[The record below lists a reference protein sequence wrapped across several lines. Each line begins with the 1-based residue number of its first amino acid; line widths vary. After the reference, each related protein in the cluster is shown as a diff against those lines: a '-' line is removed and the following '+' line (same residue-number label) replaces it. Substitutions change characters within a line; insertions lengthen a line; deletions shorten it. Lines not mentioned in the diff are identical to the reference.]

1 MAATAGLTPERWAKI
16 KSILHRVQE
25 HTSAEQAKL
34 LDLEC
39 GGDDDLRREVESL
52 IAAEANAAGFLEA
65 PAVSMPPPHAAQ
77 FAPGQR
83 IGQYQIVQEVGE
95 GGMGFVYQAL
105 REDIRKLVA
114 IKVVKQEMRSG
125 FGINRFF
132 AERQI
137 LAHLDHPYVTKL
149 LDSGL
154 STDGRPYFVM
164 EFIAG
169 EEIDVYCDRRRL
181 STRAR
186 LELFLKVC
194 AGVEYAHRSLV
205 VHRDLKPRN
214 ILVTA
219 DGDPKLLDFG
229 IAKILEEDPLT
240 GALNDT
246 VTIVRMMT
254 PEYASPEQVRGM
266 PVNTASDVYSLG
278 VLLYEL
284 VTGHRP
290 YRLKGRTPS
299 EAGEVIS
306 RQEPS
311 RPSAVVRRA
320 VPSDVPGGET
330 LSPEAVSAAR
340 DASPARLERALSGDV
355 DRIVLK
361 ALEKEPDRRY
371 GSVERLADDIRRH
384 LDGLPVL
391 ARKPSLAYRLGKFTR
406 RHKAA
411 VIGAIVV
418 ALSLIAGIVATAREA
433 HVANLQRARAEKRFQ
448 DVRSLANSLL
458 FELHDAIRDLPG
470 STPARELLVSR
481 ALQYL
486 DSLNAEAAGDAGLRR
501 ELAAAYEKVAD
512 VQGGYRAANLGNI
525 AGAIASYRRALA
537 IREALDREGQA
548 DDALRRDL
556 VRNHGKLSDV
566 LLHTGSAAEALEHS
580 RRLLEIAQRLAAKNP
595 ASPVDQGLLGASY
608 GDLGWKEAGR
618 GDWQAALEDLKKS
631 TTLFEQLAGGHPQD
645 AGIRRRLA
653 LCYDR
658 YGSVIAGYTANY
670 SEALALHRKYL
681 AAANALTTAE
691 PLNADLR
698 RIAAYAHMDI
708 GSDLLLSGN
717 ADGARPEFAVALA
730 EVERLSEADPKSVQ
744 YRLDVANAL
753 GLDGEAAIEQD
764 RPAQAIRILERA
776 LALLEDVP
784 LSLDR
789 TTSAATDQLRMGRA
803 YARLGQPS
811 KARVWFQR
819 SLPGLEEARQRG
831 SLQGRDLR
839 LPDEA
844 RRGL

>member
-1 MAATAGLTPERWAKI
+1 MAAAGLTPERWAKI

-25 HTSAEQAKL
+25 HPAGEQAKL
-34 LDLEC
+34 LDREC
-39 GGDDDLRREVESL
+39 GDDHALRREVESL
-52 IAAEANAAGFLEA
+52 IAAEANAAGFLEPPAA
-65 PAVSMPPPHAAQ
+65 PMPPPHAGQ
-77 FAPGQR
+77 FAAGQR
-83 IGQYQIVQEVGE
+83 IGQYRIVQEVGE
-95 GGMGFVYQAL
+95 GGMGVVYQAL

-154 STDGRPYFVM
+154 SADGRPYFVM

-169 EEIDVYCDRRRL
+169 EEMDVYCDRLRL
-181 STRAR
+181 NTRAR

-240 GALNDT
+240 GTLNDT

-254 PEYASPEQVRGM
+254 PEYASPEQARGM

-284 VTGHRP
+284 LTGHRP
-290 YRLKGRTPS
+290 YRLKGRTPN
-299 EAGEVIS
+299 EAADVIS
-306 RQEPS
+306 REEPA
-311 RPSAVVRRA
+311 RPSAVIRRT
-320 VPSDVPGGET
+320 VPSDLPGGEI
-330 LSPEAVSAAR
+330 LSPAAVSASRA
-340 DASPARLERALSGDV
+340 ASPARLERALSGDV
-355 DRIVLK
+355 DWIVLK

-411 VIGAIVV
+411 VVGAVVV
-418 ALSLIAGIVATAREA
+418 ALSLIVGMATTAREA
-433 HVANLQRARAEKRFQ
+433 HVANLERARAERRFQ
-448 DVRSLANSLL
+448 DVRNLANSLL

-481 ALQYL
+481 ALRYL

-525 AGAIASYRRALA
+525 TGAIASYRMALSV
-537 IREALDREGQA
+537 REALDREGQG
-548 DDALRRDL
+548 DDALSRDL

-566 LLHTGSAAEALEHS
+566 LLHSGRAAEALEHS
-580 RRLLEIAQRLAAKNP
+580 HRLLVIAQRVAANNP
-595 ASPVDQGLLGASY
+595 GSPVDQGLLGASY

-631 TTLFEQLAGGHPQD
+631 TTLFEQLAAGHPRD

-653 LCYDR
+653 LAYDR
-658 YGSVIAGYTANY
+658 YGSVIAGYTENY
-670 SEALALHRKYL
+670 SEALAVHHKYL
-681 AAANALTTAE
+681 AAATALAAAE

-698 RIAAYAHMDI
+698 RIAAYAHLDI
-708 GSDLLLSGN
+708 GSDLLWSGD
-717 ADGARPEFAVALA
+717 AAGARPEFAAALA
-730 EVERLSEADPKSVQ
+730 EFERLSKADPKSVQ
-744 YRLDVANAL
+744 YRLDIANAL
-753 GLDGEAAIEQD
+753 GLDGEAAIERD
-764 RPAQAIRILERA
+764 RPADALRILERA
-776 LALLEDVP
+776 LALLADVP
-784 LSLDR
+784 PSLDR
-789 TTSAATDQLRMGRA
+789 TTSTATDQLRMGRA
-803 YARLGQPS
+803 YSRLAQPS
-811 KARVWFQR
+811 KARLWFQR

-831 SLQGRDLR
+831 SLQGRDSR
-839 LPDEA
+839 LPEEA
-844 RRGL
+844 RRGI